1 MGISRV
7 RAVQRHKKK
16 ELEKTLKWIV
26 YPSAIAGALLFGK
39 PNKNEEKRKVASLGC
54 LSDRENAKV

>member
-26 YPSAIAGALLFGK
+26 YPPVVAGALLFGK
-39 PNKNEEKRKVASLGC
+39 PPKKRRKKKSSLSS
-54 LSDRENAKV
+54 LFK

>member
-26 YPSAIAGALLFGK
+26 YPPAIAGALQFGQ
-39 PNKNEEKRKVASLGC
+39 PNKKRRKKKRSFSRLF
-54 LSDRENAKV
+54 K

>member
-1 MGISRV
+1 MGLSRV

-26 YPSAIAGALLFGK
+26 YPPAIAGALLFGQ
-39 PNKNEEKRKVASLGC
+39 PNKKRRKKKSSFSRLF
-54 LSDRENAKV
+54 K

>member
-7 RAVQRHKKK
+7 RAVQRYKKK

-26 YPSAIAGALLFGK
+26 YPPVVAGALLFGK
-39 PNKNEEKRKVASLGC
+39 APKKRRRKKTSFSGLF
-54 LSDRENAKV
+54 K